1 LQQQAQQTVAGMQ
14 TPGAYGQAQ
23 GLAGMAGMGQFGT
36 AQQAGALGNLG
47 MLGASAAAPAFGAG
61 QQYMQGITD
70 PNTMAQ
76 YMSPYQQNVTDI
88 AKMNAVREA
97 QIAGNQA
104 NLGAARQGTYGG
116 ARQAL
121 AGSERERNLLSNLSN
136 IQAQGSQQAYDR
148 ALAQQQFGANLG
160 LQGIQTG
167 LQGISTGMQ
176 GIGQGIGAQQAG
188 YAGAGQAASTMG
200 SLAGQEFGTQK
211 DIVGLQTQAGAQQQA
226 QQQQIINQA
235 IQDYANAQQ
244 YPMMQLGFMSNMLR
258 GLPMQ
263 STNTQ
268 QYVAAPN
275 QLTQGIGALG
285 AGANIYSAFS
295 GNPTRAAEGG
305 QIKSYAK
312 GGIASYDVGG
322 NVKSDLY
329 KMSVDD
335 LEEIA
340 KNTTSDIIRGD
351 AQRIAKM
358 KEMGLAKAAGGIIA
372 FADGKTVRGMT
383 REDYVTPDSDELKA
397 RREADIAAALAL
409 KAERDANPPVAAPE
423 VAPAAAAPSAGIT
436 QASPSS
442 NRYSAQG
449 PGTSRVDLTK
459 LKAPENTSDR
469 TAADV
474 RSGRGITQAVKE
486 DVKKEVLAP
495 LTAPEVDPSAKKDE
509 APVAPAAAP
518 AEKITGIKAV
528 ANKDEAAPA
537 VVPSSAGIS
546 KERAN
551 IPGISPTMQA
561 LYDRSTSRQ
570 QTLEEILAEQKAMKE
585 KYVGP
590 DTRPEERARLMAE
603 KASMR
608 EEDERNKKL
617 QMAQFFASWG
627 STPGSTLQAAMVAV
641 NKHIPTIIAS
651 DKEAR
656 KAQNEV
662 DKIIRELNK
671 AERLEKEGDLDA
683 AYKIK
688 TEQAKKYEDLN
699 KTLMTYVGQ
708 KETAQ
713 IKATGTDKITQQTM
727 LFKAQKQLGDA
738 RKALTDLSSKNKD
751 LYKEANMPVLE
762 KESKILTDK
771 RNAAKAQ
778 IAKDEAE
785 QRAQIEEAQ
794 NTIDAI
800 RKQGDIVVPGKKD
813 TQVATN
819 TTVKKYN
826 KETGRL
832 E

>member
-1 LQQQAQQTVAGMQ
+1 
-14 TPGAYGQAQ
+14 
-23 GLAGMAGMGQFGT
+23 
-36 AQQAGALGNLG
+36 
-47 MLGASAAAPAFGAG
+47 
-61 QQYMQGITD
+61 
-70 PNTMAQ
+70 
-76 YMSPYQQNVTDI
+76 
-88 AKMNAVREA
+88 
-97 QIAGNQA
+97 
-104 NLGAARQGTYGG
+104 
-116 ARQAL
+116 
-121 AGSERERNLLSNLSN
+121 
-136 IQAQGSQQAYDR
+136 
-148 ALAQQQFGANLG
+148 
-160 LQGIQTG
+160 
-167 LQGISTGMQ
+167 
-176 GIGQGIGAQQAG
+176 
-188 YAGAGQAASTMG
+188 
-200 SLAGQEFGTQK
+200 
-211 DIVGLQTQAGAQQQA
+211 
-226 QQQQIINQA
+226 
-235 IQDYANAQQ
+235 
-244 YPMMQLGFMSNMLR
+244 
-258 GLPMQ
+258 
-263 STNTQ
+263 
-268 QYVAAPN
+268 
-275 QLTQGIGALG
+275 
-285 AGANIYSAFS
+285 
-295 GNPTRAAEGG
+295 
-305 QIKSYAK
+305 
-312 GGIASYDVGG
+312 
-322 NVKSDLY
+322 
-329 KMSVDD
+329 
-335 LEEIA
+335 
-340 KNTTSDIIRGD
+340 
-351 AQRIAKM
+351 
-358 KEMGLAKAAGGIIA
+358 
-372 FADGKTVRGMT
+372 
-383 REDYVTPDSDELKA
+383 
-397 RREADIAAALAL
+397 
-409 KAERDANPPVAAPE
+409 
-423 VAPAAAAPSAGIT
+423 
-436 QASPSS
+436 
-442 NRYSAQG
+442 
-449 PGTSRVDLTK
+449 
-459 LKAPENTSDR
+459 
-469 TAADV
+469 
-474 RSGRGITQAVKE
+474 
-486 DVKKEVLAP
+486 
-495 LTAPEVDPSAKKDE
+495 
-509 APVAPAAAP
+509 
-518 AEKITGIKAV
+518 
-528 ANKDEAAPA
+528 
-537 VVPSSAGIS
+537 
-546 KERAN
+546 
-551 IPGISPTMQA
+551 
-561 LYDRSTSRQ
+561 
-570 QTLEEILAEQKAMKE
+570 MKE